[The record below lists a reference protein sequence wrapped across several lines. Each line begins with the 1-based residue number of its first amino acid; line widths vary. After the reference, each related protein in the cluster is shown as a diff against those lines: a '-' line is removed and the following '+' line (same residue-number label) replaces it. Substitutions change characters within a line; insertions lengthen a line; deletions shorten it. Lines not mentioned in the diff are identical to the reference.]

1 MVTATAATATPIGTT
16 TGAAIDVIGATQA
29 FRSGDNDLLVL
40 DDVSISA
47 RPGEFVAL
55 VGPSGSGKS
64 TLLRLLAGLD
74 RPLFGDVYVGGR
86 PVTGPDPDRALV
98 FQDPTLLPWRTV
110 RQNVALGPQAR
121 GILKQ
126 SAGRIDAALELV
138 GLTEFA
144 DAWPSQLSGGMA
156 QRTALARAL
165 VGDPSVLLLDEPLGK
180 LDALTR
186 RILQGELLSLWEQ
199 RRFTA
204 VLVTH
209 DVSEAL
215 TLADRIVVFS
225 PRPARVREVVEV
237 VLPRPLFKGAAAPLG
252 RENLSGEARLSGPR
266 DQSSPAFLGL
276 RDHILALLDA
286 DLEAAA
292 SAPDQ
297 AVS

>member
-1 MVTATAATATPIGTT
+1 MVTTTDAAAADAATSTGTST
-16 TGAAIDVIGATQA
+16 ATGAAIDVVGATQA
-29 FRSGDNDLLVL
+29 FRSGGTDLLVL

-47 RPGEFVAL
+47 RPGEFIAL

-74 RPLFGDVYVGGR
+74 RPLFGDVYVDGQ
-86 PVTGPDPDRALV
+86 PVTAPDPSRALV

-126 SAGRIDAALELV
+126 STARVDEALELV

-144 DAWPSQLSGGMA
+144 GAWPSQLSGGMA

-165 VGDPSVLLLDEPLGK
+165 VNDPSVLLLDEPLGK
-180 LDALTR
+180 LDSLTR
-186 RILQGELLSLWEQ
+186 RILQGELLSLWEK

-209 DVSEAL
+209 DVTEAL
-215 TLADRIVVFS
+215 VLADRIVVFS
-225 PRPARVREVVEV
+225 PRPARVRDVIDVDLE
-237 VLPRPLFKGAAAPLG
+237 RH
-252 RENLSGEARLSGPR
+252 R
-266 DQSSPAFLGL
+266 DQSSPAFIRL
-276 RDHILALLDA
+276 RERILAQLDA
-286 DLEAAA
+286 DREAAA
-292 SAPDQ
+292 GLLNGATS
-297 AVS
+297 